1 MAPSAAVGLVALL
14 ALLAT
19 VQSARPS
26 SRKEIGVSKK
36 AGPVSYEPT
45 KYKNTKP
52 LIGILTQPCHECPG
66 KSYIAAGYVKWIEM
80 SGGRAVPVRFY
91 ASENELRRLFK
102 SLNGLVFPGGLTWL
116 WLDSPYVIAAR
127 KLFNWALQA
136 NDAGKVFPIHGT
148 CLGFQLL
155 HILASNISRNDLLVD
170 TDSVAHASTLIWQP
184 SAADSRLFGG
194 MAPDL
199 KEKLADPK
207 FNIALQNHMYGIP
220 PDFYKKYPVLAD
232 WYKPLTTTL
241 DRNGLEYISTM
252 EGIKYPFFGT
262 QWHPEKPPYEFGMDE
277 VPHSLD
283 AIRVSQHLSNVFM
296 EHARQSSH
304 HPESK
309 EEELAMLIYSTAP
322 IFSARFEV
330 MDDENYDGPDITYYF
345 DTPDKPPHGPDD
357 DEGEDSGP
365 TFHTAEA
372 GTETDNEN
380 RDRQADDDNE
390 EEHDEAE
397 DKQELDEEATKL
409 KLHYKFW
416 STQKGFF

>member
-1 MAPSAAVGLVALL
+1 MMARSAVVWLALL
-14 ALLAT
+14 ALFAT
-19 VQSARPS
+19 VQGARQS
-26 SRKEIGVSKK
+26 SRKEIESPKK
-36 AGPVSYEPT
+36 IGSVSYEPT

-52 LIGILTQPCHECPG
+52 LIGVLTQPCHECPG

-116 WLDSPYVIAAR
+116 WLDSPYVLAAR
-127 KLFNWALQA
+127 KLFNWAIEA

-170 TDSVAHASTLIWQP
+170 TDSVAHPSTLIWQP
-184 SAADSRLFGG
+184 AAADSRLFGG

-232 WYKPLTTTL
+232 WYKPLSTTL

-283 AIRVSQHLSNVFM
+283 AIRVSQHLSNVFI

-365 TFHTAEA
+365 RLHTVAD
-372 GTETDNEN
+372 TETDNEN
-380 RDRQADDDNE
+380 HEEDDDE
-390 EEHDEAE
+390 DE
-397 DKQELDEEATKL
+397 KQDRVEGDHELDEETRKL

-416 STQKGFF
+416 STQMGFF